1 MNEKLDS
8 LVCTETFT
16 TVGRFTSMKTI
27 PCKCV
32 FTIKR
37 DSLGNVSRY
46 KARLVA
52 KGFRQQHGTDYDQTF
67 APTLNISSVRL
78 LLTLAVHLDYE
89 TAHLDVKTAFLN
101 GVCGEEIYMQ
111 PPEGTKSLETGKSWK
126 LNRCL
131 YGLKQAPREWNCCI
145 SQCLCNLGCKQNAG
159 VYSKSADTEHSIIG
173 LFVDDLRAISRHN
186 SDLDTFVRQ

>member
-8 LVCTETFT
+8 LVRTETFT
-16 TVGRFTSMKTI
+16 TVGRSTSMKTI

-52 KGFRQQHGTDYDQTF
+52 QGFRQQHGIDYDQTF

-78 LLTLAVHLDYE
+78 LLTIAVHLDYE

-101 GVCGEEIYMQ
+101 GVCREEIYMQ
-111 PPEGTKSLETGKSWK
+111 PPEGTKSLKTGKAWK
-126 LNRCL
+126 LNKCL
-131 YGLKQAPREWNCCI
+131 YVSSKLLGNGTAASRNVFATSDSSKMPVTLVSTPKVPTLNTP
-145 SQCLCNLGCKQNAG
+145 SLDCLLTT
-159 VYSKSADTEHSIIG
+159 YW
-173 LFVDDLRAISRHN
+173 
-186 SDLDTFVRQ
+186 